1 MSNLS
6 LTGNPGTSL
15 NFDGAELQN
24 LQEAECRKE
33 EEQQQNEVSRI
44 LDVIATDKAFFFHLK
59 NADIFLI
66 SE

>member
-33 EEQQQNEVSRI
+33 EEQQQNEVLQAKVHLTPCI
-44 LDVIATDKAFFFHLK
+44 LMDSSLWF
-59 NADIFLI
+59 DIINFG
-66 SE
+66 